1 MSGDIFLEKV
11 DDECQRLEFLFMEA
25 DIIAMKIGSNY
36 GNCYNSAVYNVAG
49 NRQTEKTKAEKVQN
63 SKNGGVVSCNSN
75 KAGVNL
81 SYDEKAFDIVGPNA
95 PLCVKDAWIESARQV
110 GANGLGIS
118 HTGMYSHISQM
129 MVQRIVNDYNG
140 KSNSSDI
147 LGNSVESAIQATK
160 QALYNLDHPLEPNT
174 KKSIEVQQAL
184 MKEREF
190 YAAFLEKLEN
200 CY

>member
-1 MSGDIFLEKV
+1 MA
-11 DDECQRLEFLFMEA
+11 MEV
-25 DIIAMKIGSNY
+25 GGNY
-36 GNCYNSAVYNVAG
+36 GNYHNSTVYNIAESG
-49 NRQTEKTKAEKVQN
+49 QTEKTNAEKTQGSGDKVQEYYEKLCKKFLPIN
-63 SKNGGVVSCNSN
+63 FNTDGNIMSCNSN
-75 KAGVNL
+75 KAGANL
-81 SYDEKAFDIVGPNA
+81 SYDEKAFDIVGSNA
-95 PLCVKDAWIESARQV
+95 PQCVKDAWIESARQV

>member
-1 MSGDIFLEKV
+1 MAIEV
-11 DDECQRLEFLFMEA
+11 
-25 DIIAMKIGSNY
+25 GSNY
-36 GNCYNSAVYNVAG
+36 GNYHNSTVYNIVKSA
-49 NRQTEKTKAEKVQN
+49 QTEKPKVEKVQG
-63 SKNGGVVSCNSN
+63 SKNGGVISCNSN

-95 PLCVKDAWIESARQV
+95 PQCVKDAWIESARQV

-190 YAAFLEKLEN
+190 YAAFLEKLEK

>member
-1 MSGDIFLEKV
+1 MMQVSVDYKQNNISYSSVSKDTKTPQFMKV
-11 DDECQRLEFLFMEA
+11 
-25 DIIAMKIGSNY
+25 
-36 GNCYNSAVYNVAG
+36 
-49 NRQTEKTKAEKVQN
+49 
-63 SKNGGVVSCNSN
+63 
-75 KAGVNL
+75 VNTQKDQGIPEIN
-81 SYDEKAFDIVGPNA
+81 YDEKAFDIVGPNA
-95 PLCVKDAWIESARQV
+95 PQCVKDAWIESARQV

-118 HTGMYSHISQM
+118 HTGMYNHISQM
-129 MVQRIVNDYNG
+129 IVQRIVNDYNG

-190 YAAFLEKLEN
+190 YVVFLEKLGKL
-200 CY
+200 

>member
-1 MSGDIFLEKV
+1 MSAIINDYSQFY
-11 DDECQRLEFLFMEA
+11 
-25 DIIAMKIGSNY
+25 IIAMEIGSTY
-36 GNCYNSAVYNVAG
+36 GSYYNSAVYNVAG
-49 NRQTEKTKAEKVQN
+49 KGQTEKAKVGKVQSN
-63 SKNGGVVSCNSN
+63 KNGGIMFCNSN

-81 SYDEKAFDIVGPNA
+81 FYDEKAFDIVGSNA
-95 PLCVKDAWIESARQV
+95 PQCVKDAWIESARQV

-140 KSNSSDI
+140 NPNSSDI

-190 YAAFLEKLEN
+190 YAAFLEKLGN
-200 CY
+200 CC

>member
-1 MSGDIFLEKV
+1 MAIEV
-11 DDECQRLEFLFMEA
+11 
-25 DIIAMKIGSNY
+25 GSNY
-36 GNCYNSAVYNVAG
+36 GNYHNSTVYNIVKSA
-49 NRQTEKTKAEKVQN
+49 QTEKPKVEKVQS
-63 SKNGGVVSCNSN
+63 SKNGGVISCNSN
-75 KAGVNL
+75 NAGVNL

-95 PLCVKDAWIESARQV
+95 PQCVKDAWIESARQV